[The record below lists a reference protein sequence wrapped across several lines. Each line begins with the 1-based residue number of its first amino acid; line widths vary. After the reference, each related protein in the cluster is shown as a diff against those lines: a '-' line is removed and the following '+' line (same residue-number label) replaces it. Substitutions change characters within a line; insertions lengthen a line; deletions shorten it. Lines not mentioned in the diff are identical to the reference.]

1 MSPIY
6 GDIGQANDTYQSR
19 INARGYEQV
28 EFMHY
33 DVANIPFPFTNEMSI
48 HIFMVLTLMA
58 VWIAK
63 ILDVKEEFLH
73 V

>member
-1 MSPIY
+1 MKNK
-6 GDIGQANDTYQSR
+6 ANDTYQSR

-28 EFMHY
+28 EVMHY
-33 DVANIPFPFTNEMSI
+33 DVANIPFLFTNEMSI
-48 HIFMVLTLMA
+48 HIVMVLTLMA

>member
-1 MSPIY
+1 M
-6 GDIGQANDTYQSR
+6 
-19 INARGYEQV
+19 EV
-28 EFMHY
+28 MHY

-48 HIFMVLTLMA
+48 HIVMVLTLMA